1 LSRDQR
7 RCAGE
12 TQEFVGSGEE
22 SMMVL
27 FGYFLIAAATGMAA
41 SAVIGYFLVN
51 LIERRFLKTEVERN
65 GLPRYISADVLRLT
79 VNKLNRPK

>member
-1 LSRDQR
+1 
-7 RCAGE
+7 
-12 TQEFVGSGEE
+12 
-22 SMMVL
+22 MMVL

-65 GLPRYISADVLRLT
+65 GLPRLYLRRRSPTNSEQIEPSKISTRRDCMSNGGAS
-79 VNKLNRPK
+79 